1 MATLK
6 HNRTSAIDQRS
17 TWREQEQKL
26 IESWNAASQRYRAI
40 HEQLA
45 ACPPAGAGEIQAE
58 LRRQAQAALAEI
70 EALRRKVARLKREFL
85 SGKRY

>member
-1 MATLK
+1 MATYRRSPAQPI
-6 HNRTSAIDQRS
+6 NQRPV
-17 TWREQEQKL
+17 WREQEQKL

-40 HEQLA
+40 HEQLSACA
-45 ACPPAGAGEIQAE
+45 AAAGGEIEAD

-85 SGKRY
+85 SGERY